1 MEKTKKY
8 NLRSASSDTQMQA
21 QLGGDMD
28 FVTQLLGVGPGTSS
42 QQGCDSQS
50 SDSELNCSD
59 VINASDSDDTGSRNR
74 SFNKF
79 SQEKSGTSDSHAV
92 DTQTIINQQILVQL
106 TDIGQQLKKLEK
118 PDCKKS
124 NDVTRHKNRSTR
136 TRSESTGQSTVNSAV
151 PGTESLPFNS
161 ITVPSLVDI
170 RQNAN
175 IQEKVESKNFNNCQ
189 TQVLIQ
195 KSNPLEAV
203 QLTYSLR
210 IELNGPMSMFWL
222 EISKSVFLMTS

>member
-8 NLRSASSDTQMQA
+8 NLRSASSDTQMQT
-21 QLGGDMD
+21 QLGGDME
-28 FVTQLLGVGPGTSS
+28 FVTQLLGVGPRTSS

-92 DTQTIINQQILVQL
+92 DTQTIINRQILAQL
-106 TDIGQQLKKLEK
+106 TDIGQRLKKLEK

-124 NDVTRHKNRSTR
+124 NDVTKHKNRSTR
-136 TRSESTGQSTVNSAV
+136 TRSKPTPNTLKIINLSKWCLKQQVSKLANLNAIFLLDDSQM
-151 PGTESLPFNS
+151 L
-161 ITVPSLVDI
+161 ITYDSD
-170 RQNAN
+170 
-175 IQEKVESKNFNNCQ
+175 
-189 TQVLIQ
+189 
-195 KSNPLEAV
+195 
-203 QLTYSLR
+203 
-210 IELNGPMSMFWL
+210 
-222 EISKSVFLMTS
+222 